1 MMRAFTT
8 SPMLIRPTSTSWSIT
23 GKWRKR
29 PIGLYI
35 GSSSIASSYGAA
47 GSLIIVLLWIF
58 YSAQIFLLGA
68 EFTKVYAARHGS
80 HQDGRRHLLRR
91 RAN

>member
-1 MMRAFTT
+1 
-8 SPMLIRPTSTSWSIT
+8 MLIGAVVTAFLFSV
-23 GKWRKR
+23 GKSL
-29 PIGLYI
+29 IGLYI

-68 EFTKVYAARHGS
+68 EFTKVYAPHHGS

>member
-47 GSLIIVLLWIF
+47 GSLMA
-58 YSAQIFLLGA
+58 S
-68 EFTKVYAARHGS
+68 
-80 HQDGRRHLLRR
+80 
-91 RAN
+91 RA